1 MAKAHRE
8 KEDPQETIRQLRA
21 TIAAQQNTISLL
33 QKTGKIQE
41 LIPKPKGQAGRS
53 EEAGGYNLKEAM
65 GLKDHDEDYNRR
77 CRIVKRYV
85 HEYLSVFMPLSKQ
98 KSGYEARMIAKIKQE
113 VPFFKK
119 FENGWPIHEIAR
131 IYLSNEQTRRRADLD
146 EENEAYTEPDTE
158 SSAQVKKNRVTFATD
173 NEEEE
178 ADNEGE
184 GEVKSKIIVKKWFPS
199 KQRSTVI
206 LSDDDTESDDS
217 SDLDRLLRPSAP
229 AIKPHKVTPASKVC
243 ASYLAV
249 YFAKSSQLQQKSKT
263 KENKPPSGLKRKMDN
278 KAEMPASKKAKLAP
292 AKTLITPPP
301 STKKTSNTVLAWSD
315 LPNCCPAALCNDH
328 LPAVPVP
335 RILSLFQK
343 HQNLLDK
350 GGPRA
355 KGLAFTEL
363 ELCHA
368 ITTET
373 RRTHML
379 DLGKTRG
386 WPTKISAK
394 DIRDRIFTAPLNAEL
409 LDLITK
415 PEKLKTCP
423 TFRDFLL
430 SINFRLLPFIKSNTH
445 REFLDAIK
453 HKTCGYYGPQGQMII
468 FSYLLRFVAA
478 NEDVHDLEN
487 SLFSTM
493 FTIIGDDED
502 DQFDDLHTLYDD
514 SCCLRMEDFVDF
526 VLVPFVATFLI
537 AQDLPTQDAS
547 FEKESSAEY
556 GELVNP
562 EDDADEEASQVHEE
576 NEQAVRRVERAR
588 ENPLIPV
595 SAIESTAPLRHRKKS
610 EQKKEPVS
618 LKIRLPAHKT
628 LEEEEITLSD
638 YEAPQPKP
646 RKERVKPE
654 KKDKGKQKASK
665 KATGQSTTKTSHL
678 TIKTRSRTKVDED
691 DTE

>member
-1 MAKAHRE
+1 MTKARRA
-8 KEDPQETIRQLRA
+8 KEDPQETIRQLQA
-21 TIAAQQNTISLL
+21 TIAAQQNTISKREQKISLL
-33 QKTGKIQE
+33 QKNVKGRK

-53 EEAGGYNLKEAM
+53 EEAGGYNLQEAM
-65 GLKDHDEDYNRR
+65 GLKGHDEDYNRR

-85 HEYLSVFMPLSKQ
+85 HEYLSVFAPLSQQ
-98 KSGYEARMIAKIKQE
+98 KSGYEARMTAKIKNE

-119 FENGWPIHEIAR
+119 FDNGWPIHEIAR
-131 IYLSNEQTRRRADLD
+131 TYLSNEQTRRRADLD
-146 EENEAYTEPDTE
+146 AEDKAYVDPDTE
-158 SSAQVKKNRVTFATD
+158 SSAPVKKNRVTFATD
-173 NEEEE
+173 DEEEE
-178 ADNEGE
+178 ADDEA
-184 GEVKSKIIVKKWFPS
+184 EVLLKAVVKKFPS
-199 KQRSTVI
+199 KKRSTVI
-206 LSDDDTESDDS
+206 LSDDDAESDDS
-217 SDLDRLLRPSAP
+217 SDLDRLLKASAP
-229 AIKPHKVTPASKVC
+229 AIKPHKVTPAPK
-243 ASYLAV
+243 
-249 YFAKSSQLQQKSKT
+249 KSKT
-263 KENKPPSGLKRKMDN
+263 KASDELGEDSEQSPKKARKENKPPSGLKRKMDD

-301 STKKTSNTVLAWSD
+301 STKKTSNAVLAWSD
-315 LPNCCPAALCNDH
+315 LPNCCPAALCNDR
-328 LPAVPVP
+328 LPAAPVP

-343 HQNLLDK
+343 RQNLLDE

-373 RRTHML
+373 RRTRML

-394 DIRDRIFTAPLNAEL
+394 DIRDRIFAAPLDAEL

-430 SINFRLLPFIKSNTH
+430 SINFRLLPFIKSSTH

-453 HKTCGYYGPQGQMII
+453 HKTCGYYGPQGQMIM
-468 FSYLLRFVAA
+468 FSCLLCFVAE
-478 NEDVHDLEN
+478 NEDEHDLEN
-487 SLFSTM
+487 ALFSTM

-502 DQFDDLHTLYDD
+502 DQFDDLHTLYED
-514 SCCLRMEDFVDF
+514 SCCLCMKDFVDF

-537 AQDLPTQDAS
+537 SQDLPTQDAR
-547 FEKESSAEY
+547 FEKDSSTKY

-562 EDDADEEASQVHEE
+562 EDDADEEASHVHEE
-576 NEQAVRRVERAR
+576 NVRAVRRVERAR
-588 ENPLIPV
+588 ENLLIPV
-595 SAIESTAPLRHRKKS
+595 SAIESTAPPRHRKKS
-610 EQKKEPVS
+610 EQEAS
-618 LKIRLPAHKT
+618 LKIRLPAQRT

-646 RKERVKPE
+646 KKERVKPE

-665 KATGQSTTKTSHL
+665 KATGQSTIKTSHL
-678 TIKTRSRTKVDED
+678 TIKTRSHAKEED
-691 DTE
+691 NK

>member
-1 MAKAHRE
+1 MTKARRE
-8 KEDPQETIRQLRA
+8 KEDPQETIRQLQA
-21 TIAAQQNTISLL
+21 TIAAQQNTISKREQKISLL
-33 QKTGKIQE
+33 QKNVKGRK

-53 EEAGGYNLKEAM
+53 EEAGGYNLQEAM
-65 GLKDHDEDYNRR
+65 GLKGHDEDYNRR

-85 HEYLSVFMPLSKQ
+85 HEYLSVFAPLSQQ
-98 KSGYEARMIAKIKQE
+98 KSGYEARMTAKIKNE

-119 FENGWPIHEIAR
+119 FDNGWPIHEIAR
-131 IYLSNEQTRRRADLD
+131 TYLSNEQTRRRADLD
-146 EENEAYTEPDTE
+146 AEDKAYADPDTE
-158 SSAQVKKNRVTFATD
+158 SSAPLKKNRVTFATD
-173 NEEEE
+173 DEEE
-178 ADNEGE
+178 ADDEA
-184 GEVKSKIIVKKWFPS
+184 EVLLKAVVKKFPS
-199 KQRSTVI
+199 KKRSTVI
-206 LSDDDTESDDS
+206 LSDDDAESDDS
-217 SDLDRLLRPSAP
+217 SDLDMLLKPSAKLPQAP
-229 AIKPHKVTPASKVC
+229 ATPSTRHLPK
-243 ASYLAV
+243 
-249 YFAKSSQLQQKSKT
+249 QK
-263 KENKPPSGLKRKMDN
+263 NKNKAAEEESGDGREEIPKKGKGLKRKRDD

-301 STKKTSNTVLAWSD
+301 STKKTSNAVLAWSD

-328 LPAVPVP
+328 LPAAPVP

-343 HQNLLDK
+343 RQNLLDE

-394 DIRDRIFTAPLNAEL
+394 DIRDRIFAAPLDAEL

-430 SINFRLLPFIKSNTH
+430 SINFCLLSFIKSNTH

-468 FSYLLRFVAA
+468 FSCLLRFVAA
-478 NEDVHDLEN
+478 NEEVHDLEN

-502 DQFDDLHTLYDD
+502 DKFDDLHTLYDD

-526 VLVPFVATFLI
+526 IFLHK
-537 AQDLPTQDAS
+537 TRV
-547 FEKESSAEY
+547 EKESSAEY

-576 NEQAVRRVERAR
+576 NVKAVRRVERAR

-595 SAIESTAPLRHRKKS
+595 SAIESTAPPRHRKKS
-610 EQKKEPVS
+610 EKKEEAS
-618 LKIRLPAHKT
+618 LKIRLPAQRT

-646 RKERVKPE
+646 KKERVKPE
-654 KKDKGKQKASK
+654 KKDKGKLKASK
-665 KATGQSTTKTSHL
+665 KATGQSTIKTSHS